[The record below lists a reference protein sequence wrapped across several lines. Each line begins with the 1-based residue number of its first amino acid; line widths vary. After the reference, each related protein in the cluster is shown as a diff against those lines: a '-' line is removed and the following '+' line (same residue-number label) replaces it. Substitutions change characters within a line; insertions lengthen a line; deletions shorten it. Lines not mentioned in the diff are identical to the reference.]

1 MKLDLFYYDLPEK
14 FIAQEPLI
22 QRDRSKLMILNRKT
36 GEISHDIFCN
46 ISEYL
51 KKDDVLVL
59 NESKVTKCRLSGIKE
74 NTGAKIEV
82 FVLRR
87 IKGEKYLVLLKPAKK
102 LSVLSKVNIG
112 NYYFSV
118 IEKLGYGKAVVE
130 FNASLDDII
139 NKYGKVPLPPYIKN
153 ENISEERYQT
163 IYARVNGSAAAPTAG
178 FHFTYK
184 LIKELK
190 GRGINFARLR
200 LDIGLDTFRPIIEDE
215 IEEHVIHNEYYSL
228 SDSEANKI
236 SRSLQDGGRIVAVGT
251 TSTRVLETVFSKKGK
266 ISGDRGNTE
275 LYIYPGYKFKA
286 VDAMLTNFHLPYST
300 LLVMVSAFA
309 GRENVIKAYEEAKKH
324 NYRFFSFGDCML
336 IS

>member
-14 FIAQEPLI
+14 FIAQEPLE
-22 QRDRSKLMILNRKT
+22 QRDKSKLMILNRKT
-36 GEISHDIFCN
+36 GEISHDVFYN
-46 ISEYL
+46 ISRYL
-51 KKDDVLVL
+51 KKYDVLVL
-59 NESKVTKCRLSGIKE
+59 NESKVTKCRLPGVKE
-74 NTGAKIEV
+74 STGAKIEV
-82 FVLRR
+82 FVLRK
-87 IKGEKYLVLLKPAKK
+87 IKGEKYLVLVKPSKK
-102 LSVLSKVNIG
+102 LSVSSKVNIG
-112 NYYFSV
+112 NYSFSV
-118 IEKLGYGKAVVE
+118 TEKLDYGKAVVE
-130 FNASLDDII
+130 FDAPLNEII

-190 GRGINFARLR
+190 KSRINFAKLR
-200 LDIGLDTFRPIIEDE
+200 LDIGLDTFRPIVEDDV
-215 IEEHVIHNEYYSL
+215 EEHVIHSEYYSL
-228 SDSEANKI
+228 SDSEAKKI
-236 SRSLQDGGRIVAVGT
+236 SQSMQNGGRIIAVGT
-251 TSTRVLETVFSKKGK
+251 TSTRVLETVFSKEGK
-266 ISGDRGNTE
+266 ISGDKGNTE

-286 VDAMLTNFHLPYST
+286 IDAMITNFHLPYST

-309 GRENVIKAYEEAKKH
+309 GRENIIKAYEEAKKN

>member
-14 FIAQEPLI
+14 FIAQEPLD
-22 QRDRSKLMILNRKT
+22 QRDSSKLMILNRKT
-36 GEISHDIFCN
+36 GEVSHDIFCN
-46 ISEYL
+46 ISRYL

-59 NESKVTKCRLSGIKE
+59 NESRVIKCRLLGIKE

-82 FVLRR
+82 FVLRK
-87 IKGEKYLVLLKPAKK
+87 IKGEKYLVLVKPAKK
-102 LSVLSKVNIG
+102 LSVSSKVNIG
-112 NYYFSV
+112 NYCFYVS
-118 IEKLGYGKAVVE
+118 EKLDYGKAVVE
-130 FNASLDDII
+130 FDAPIGEII
-139 NKYGKVPLPPYIKN
+139 NEYGKVPLPPYIKN

-178 FHFTYK
+178 FHFTDK
-184 LIKELK
+184 LIKGLK
-190 GRGINFARLR
+190 KSGINFARLR
-200 LDIGLDTFRPIIEDE
+200 LNIGLDTFRPIVEDE
-215 IEEHVIHNEYYSL
+215 IEEHIIHNEYYWL
-228 SDSEANKI
+228 SGSEAKKI
-236 SRSLQDGGRIVAVGT
+236 NQSLQKGGRIIAVGT
-251 TSTRVLETVFSKKGK
+251 TSTRALETVFSKKGK

-286 VDAMLTNFHLPYST
+286 IDAMITNFHLPYST

-309 GRENVIKAYEEAKKH
+309 GRKNIMKAYEEAKKH

>member
-14 FIAQEPLI
+14 FIAQEPLE
-22 QRDRSKLMILNRKT
+22 QRDKSKLMILNRKT
-36 GEISHDIFCN
+36 GEISHDVFYN
-46 ISEYL
+46 ISRYL

-59 NESKVTKCRLSGIKE
+59 NESKVTKCRLLGVKE

-82 FVLRR
+82 FVLRK
-87 IKGEKYLVLLKPAKK
+87 IKGEKYLVLVKPSKK
-102 LSVLSKVNIG
+102 LSVSSKVNIG

-118 IEKLGYGKAVVE
+118 TEKLGYGKAVVE
-130 FNASLDDII
+130 FDAPLNEII

-190 GRGINFARLR
+190 KSGINFAKLR
-200 LDIGLDTFRPIIEDE
+200 LDIGLDTFRPIVEDDV
-215 IEEHVIHNEYYSL
+215 EEHVIHNEYYCL
-228 SDSEANKI
+228 SDSEAKKI
-236 SRSLQDGGRIVAVGT
+236 SRSRQNGGRIIAVGT

-266 ISGDRGNTE
+266 ISGDKGNTE

-286 VDAMLTNFHLPYST
+286 IDAMITNFHLPYST

-309 GRENVIKAYEEAKKH
+309 GRENIIKAYEEAKKN